1 MKGSTHQGL
10 DYWIRTCCTN
20 WLYLKHEDVLKSYD
34 MEAYKKYRFETS
46 EMVMKNPIFSKWVK
60 PLDEAF
66 FFNKNY
72 KLDDDQFNE
81 LQEQVFKV
89 LDLIDNENKANDDFT
104 D

>member
-1 MKGSTHQGL
+1 
-10 DYWIRTCCTN
+10 
-20 WLYLKHEDVLKSYD
+20 
-34 MEAYKKYRFETS
+34 
-46 EMVMKNPIFSKWVK
+46 MKNPIFSKWVK

-89 LDLIDNENKANDDFT
+89 LDLIDNENKANEDFT